1 VKDKCGVVGVWF
13 DREKNKDAAA
23 IYIYYAMQALQ
34 HRGQESSGIAVTSG
48 SNVIAD
54 KGMGLV
60 TDYFSRERLQRLSGF
75 AGIGHVRYS
84 TTGSSRIENCQPFTV
99 QYKGG
104 TIALAHNGNLVNYR
118 ELKKDLEADGR
129 IFTSDSD
136 TEVIAHLLVKE
147 LMRNDLVEAVR
158 ETMRKL
164 TGSYS
169 LVILI
174 EDKIIGVRDPLG
186 FKPLCIGRI
195 DNGLILTSESCAID
209 TVNGELIRDVAP
221 GEMVVLSD
229 RIESHK
235 LFRCKN
241 HSYCMFEFVYF
252 ARPDSIMDGR
262 LVYKVR
268 HRIGEMLAKECPTE
282 ADIVSPVPDSGIT
295 SAIGYSGASG
305 VRYAEGLIK
314 NRYVGRTFIMP
325 GQDLRETAVRLKLNT
340 VKENVNGKDVIL
352 IDDSIVRGTTS
363 RRIIDLIRRSGAHKI
378 HARIGSPPIISP
390 CYLGIDMATREELIA
405 AHKSVKGVE
414 FLIGADSLYY
424 ISLDGLIESIGIPKE
439 DLCTGCLTG
448 LYPVEIPGEQCEAR
462 QTKLNSFVP
471 E

>member
-1 VKDKCGVVGVWF
+1 MKDKCGVVGVWF
-13 DREKNKDAAA
+13 DREKNRDGAAL
-23 IYIYYAMQALQ
+23 YIYYALQALQ
-34 HRGQESSGIAVTSG
+34 HRGQESSGIAVTG
-48 SNVIAD
+48 GGNFIAD

-60 TDYFSRERLQRLSGF
+60 TDYFSRERLQRLAGF

-84 TTGSSRIENCQPFTV
+84 TTGSSKMENCQPFTV

-104 TIALAHNGNLVNYR
+104 FIALAHNGNLVNYR
-118 ELKKDLEADGR
+118 DLKKELEADGR

-136 TEVIAHLLVKE
+136 TEVIAHLLVRE
-147 LMRNDLVEAVR
+147 LMRNDLEQAVR

-164 TGSYS
+164 VGSYS
-169 LVILI
+169 LVILL
-174 EDKIIGVRDPLG
+174 EDKVIGIRDPLG

-195 DNGLILTSESCAID
+195 DNGYVLASESCAID
-209 TVNGELIRDVAP
+209 TLNGELVRDVAP
-221 GEMVVLSD
+221 GEMVVLGD
-229 RIESHK
+229 RIESYR
-235 LFRCKN
+235 LFHSRCRA
-241 HSYCMFEFVYF
+241 HCMFEFVYF

-262 LVYKVR
+262 LIYKVR
-268 HRIGEMLAKECPTE
+268 HSIGENLAKECPTV

-295 SAIGYSGASG
+295 SAIGYSSASG
-305 VRYAEGLIK
+305 VRYAEGMIK

-325 GQDLRETAVRLKLNT
+325 GQELRETAVRLKLNT
-340 VKENVNGKDVIL
+340 VRENVNGKDVIL

-363 RRIIDLIRRSGAHKI
+363 RRIIDLVRRSGARKV

-424 ISLDGLIESIGIPKE
+424 ISLEGLIRAIGIPRE

-448 LYPVEIPGEQCEAR
+448 VYPIEIPGEQCEAK
-462 QTKLNSFVP
+462 QTRLQNFVAD
-471 E
+471 

>member
-1 VKDKCGVVGVWF
+1 VKDKCGVAGVWF
-13 DREKNKDAAA
+13 DKEKNRDSAA
-23 IYIYYAMQALQ
+23 IYIYYALQALQ
-34 HRGQESSGIAVTSG
+34 HRGQESAGIAVTGGG
-48 SNVIAD
+48 SVIAD

-60 TDYFSRERLQRLSGF
+60 TDYFSRERLQRLVGF

-84 TTGSSRIENCQPFTV
+84 TTGSSKLENCQPFTV

-118 ELKKDLEADGR
+118 ELKKALEADGR

-147 LMRNDLVEAVR
+147 LMRNDLQQAVR
-158 ETMRKL
+158 ETMRL
-164 TGSYS
+164 LEGSYS

-174 EDKIIGVRDPLG
+174 EDKIVGVRDPLG
-186 FKPLCIGRI
+186 FKPLCIGRVE
-195 DNGLILTSESCAID
+195 NGYVLASESCAID
-209 TVNGELIRDVAP
+209 TLNGELVRDVAP
-221 GEMVVLSD
+221 GEMVVLGD
-229 RIESHK
+229 RIESYR
-235 LFRCKN
+235 LFHSRCRA
-241 HSYCMFEFVYF
+241 HCMFEFVYF

-262 LVYKVR
+262 LIYKVR
-268 HRIGEMLAKECPTE
+268 HSIGENLAKECPTA

-305 VRYAEGLIK
+305 VRYAEGMIK
-314 NRYVGRTFIMP
+314 NRYIGRTFIMP
-325 GQDLRETAVRLKLNT
+325 GQDLRETAIRLKLNT
-340 VKENVNGKDVIL
+340 VKENVYGKEVIL

-363 RRIIDLIRRSGAHKI
+363 RRIIDLIRKAGANKVHV
-378 HARIGSPPIISP
+378 RIGSPPIISP

-414 FLIGADSLYY
+414 FLIGADSLHY
-424 ISLDGLIESIGIPKE
+424 ISLEGLIKSIGIPRE

-448 LYPVEIPGEQCEAR
+448 VYPVEIPGEQCEVK
-462 QTKLNSFVP
+462 QTRLDGFVS

>member
-1 VKDKCGVVGVWF
+1 MKDKCGVVGVWF
-13 DREKNKDAAA
+13 DREKNRDAAA

-34 HRGQESSGIAVTSG
+34 HRGQESSGIAVTAG
-48 SNVIAD
+48 GNVIAD

-60 TDYFSRERLQRLSGF
+60 TDYFNRERLQRLAGF

-118 ELKKDLEADGR
+118 ELKKELEAAGR

-164 TGSYS
+164 SGSYS
-169 LVILI
+169 LVILVD
-174 EDKIIGVRDPLG
+174 DKVIGVRDPLG
-186 FKPLCIGRI
+186 FKPLCIGRV

-209 TVNGELIRDVAP
+209 TVNGELVRDVAP
-221 GEMVVLSD
+221 GEMVILSD

-268 HRIGEMLAKECPTE
+268 HNIGEMLARECPTE

-340 VKENVNGKDVIL
+340 VRENVNGKDVIL

-363 RRIIDLIRRSGAHKI
+363 RRIIDLVRRSGARKI

-424 ISLDGLIESIGIPKE
+424 ISLDGLISSIGIPKE

-448 LYPVEIPGEQCEAR
+448 VYPVEIPGEQCEAR
-462 QTKLNSFVP
+462 QTRLQNFTGD
-471 E
+471 

>member
-209 TVNGELIRDVAP
+209 TVNGELIRDVTP

-268 HRIGEMLAKECPTE
+268 HRIGEMLAKECPTA

-424 ISLDGLIESIGIPKE
+424 ISLEGLVKSIGIPAD
-439 DLCTGCLTG
+439 DLCTGCHWPN
-448 LYPVEIPGEQCEAR
+448 PVEIPGEQ
-462 QTKLNSFVP
+462 
-471 E
+471 

>member
-1 VKDKCGVVGVWF
+1 MKDKCGVVGVWF

-118 ELKKDLEADGR
+118 ELKKELEADGR

-147 LMRNDLVEAVR
+147 LMRNDLAEAVR

-164 TGSYS
+164 IGSYS

-174 EDKIIGVRDPLG
+174 EDKVIGVRDPLG

-268 HRIGEMLAKECPTE
+268 HRIGEMLAKECPTA

-405 AHKSVKGVE
+405 RAQVRKGRGVPHRRR
-414 FLIGADSLYY
+414 LTVLHLAGRADRVHRHPE
-424 ISLDGLIESIGIPKE
+424 GR
-439 DLCTGCLTG
+439 
-448 LYPVEIPGEQCEAR
+448 PVHRLPDWP
-462 QTKLNSFVP
+462 VP
-471 E
+471 RRDPWRTM